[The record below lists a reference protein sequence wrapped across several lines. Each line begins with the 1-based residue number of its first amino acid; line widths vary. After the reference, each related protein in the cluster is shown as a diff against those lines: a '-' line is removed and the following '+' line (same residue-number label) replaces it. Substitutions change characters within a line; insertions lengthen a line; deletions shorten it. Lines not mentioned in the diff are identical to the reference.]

1 MTEPRRLLDE
11 ASGLDR
17 AVLESAA
24 DDDPSPAR
32 RRRVVAALGVTSMA
46 VSSSAAAAGGVASW
60 KIAVGIAAV
69 TSLGVGGAIV
79 RAQHSPAQVAPND
92 PRPVPVVVASARPVP
107 SASAIPSAAPLAP
120 VVSAAPLPQVEA
132 PPSPLVVTARPAP
145 RRMVRET
152 AEIASD
158 ATPSIAREIALID
171 RARTSIAKGAPKSA
185 LATLDE
191 YDVACPGGT
200 LSLEASVLR
209 IEALA
214 AAGDHDGAAGRARSF
229 LERHPRSTYDA
240 RVRAHLTNR

>member
-24 DDDPSPAR
+24 DDAPSPAR
-32 RRRVVAALGVTSMA
+32 RRRVVAALGLTSVA

-60 KIAVGIAAV
+60 KIAIGIAAV
-69 TSLGVGGAIV
+69 TA
-79 RAQHSPAQVAPND
+79 D
-92 PRPVPVVVASARPVP
+92 EPRTVPVVVATARPVP
-107 SASAIPSAAPLAP
+107 SASAMPSAAPIAP
-120 VVSAAPLPQVEA
+120 IVSAAPMPQVEA
-132 PPSPLVVTARPAP
+132 PPSPVVVTARPAP

-171 RARTSIAKGAPKSA
+171 RARASIAKGAPKSA

-191 YDVACPGGT
+191 YDVTCPAGT

-214 AAGDHDGAAGRARSF
+214 AAGHHDSAAARARSF

>member
-24 DDDPSPAR
+24 DDAPSPAR
-32 RRRVVAALGVTSMA
+32 RRRVVAALGLTSVA

-60 KIAVGIAAV
+60 KIAIGIAAV

-79 RAQHSPAQVAPND
+79 RAQHSPAD
-92 PRPVPVVVASARPVP
+92 EPRTVPVVVATARPVP
-107 SASAIPSAAPLAP
+107 SASAMPSAAPIAP
-120 VVSAAPLPQVEA
+120 IVSAAPMPQVEA
-132 PPSPLVVTARPAP
+132 PPSPVVVTARPAP

-171 RARTSIAKGAPKSA
+171 RARASIAKGAPKSA

-191 YDVACPGGT
+191 YDVTCPAGT

-214 AAGDHDGAAGRARSF
+214 AAGHHDSAAARARSF